1 MPVPVPLASP
11 SPPDD
16 EAARRAA
23 LRRMKTTATALLV
36 AAAIVFLITRSVE
49 DTVSWVAPIRATAEA
64 AMVGAIADWFAVT
77 ALFRHPLGIPIPHAA
92 IIPANK
98 DRIGRALGLFVQRN
112 FLAPELVAARVRDAA
127 PAARAGTW
135 LAQPANARR
144 VGETAASVLGGL
156 PDVVDDEA
164 LSGAVRR
171 AIIERIRQTPA
182 APLLARG
189 LEMALAEG
197 HHHAVVDAVL
207 NRAGDYLDRNRDTL
221 YERLRRESP
230 WWVPGAIDERI
241 FTKIF
246 GGAQRLVAE
255 VAADPD
261 HELRRDI
268 DARLAELVQRLRD
281 DPELVAPVEARKEQ
295 LLDHPDVQA
304 WAGSVWADVKGYLVT
319 SAREPESSLRRRVDG
334 TLAAV
339 GARLRDDPSLQAT
352 VDGWI
357 TDAVLALA
365 EQYGRGAADYIAA
378 TVERWDPA
386 ETADRLELVVGRDLQ
401 FIRINGTVVGGLAG
415 LAIYL
420 IGNVL

>member
-1 MPVPVPLASP
+1 
-11 SPPDD
+11 
-16 EAARRAA
+16 
-23 LRRMKTTATALLV
+23 MKSTATALLV
-36 AAAIVFLITRSVE
+36 AAAVVFVVTRSLE
-49 DTVSWVAPIRATAEA
+49 DTYSWLAPVRATAEA
-64 AMVGAIADWFAVT
+64 AMVGALADWFAVT
-77 ALFRHPLGIPIPHAA
+77 ALFRHPLGLSIPHTA

-112 FLAPELVAARVRDAA
+112 FLAPELVVARVRDAT
-127 PAARAGTW
+127 PAARAGEW
-135 LAQPANARR
+135 LARPANARR

-171 AIIERIRQTPA
+171 AIIGRIRPTPA

-189 LEMALAEG
+189 LEVAIAEG
-197 HHHAVVDAVL
+197 HHHAMVDAIL
-207 NRAGDYLDRNRDTL
+207 GRAGDYLDRNRATL
-221 YERLRRESP
+221 YERVRNESP
-230 WWVPGAIDERI
+230 WWVPGVVDERI
-241 FTKIF
+241 FGKIF

-268 DARLAELVQRLRD
+268 DVRLAELVQRLRD
-281 DPELVAPVEARKEQ
+281 DPDLIARVEARKGQ
-295 LLDHPDVQA
+295 VLDQPDVQA
-304 WAGSVWADVKGYLVT
+304 WAGSVWADVKAYLVA
-319 SAREPESSLRRRVDG
+319 SAREPQSPLRRRADRA
-334 TLAAV
+334 LAAV

-357 TDAVLALA
+357 GDAVLALA
-365 EQYGRGAADYIAA
+365 EQYGQGAADYIAA

-420 IGNVL
+420 IGNLL